1 MNQFVQLNVNI
12 LKNKDLNSDEKITLS
27 LILDRMKS
35 SMQRRSFYDSQK
47 QAYYV
52 VYPVKELMDILNVGK
67 NTVVKILKKLEYLS
81 FIVKKRSFN
90 RATRI
95 FIAPAL
101 METEI
106 VDTSASLD
114 NKPAES
120 QKVNFNQKTNQNL
133 HINTINTG
141 NDVQFTPVVD
151 RVQQWAEAT
160 KQKVGLTFTSIQAIQ
175 KFCKNN
181 VEKCKQVVRLILNA
195 RNSVAKANR
204 LVKQPVAQFESNQNI
219 INGLAQQLNHIFSYA
234 VKLPK
239 SNYAGYVTNA
249 LKAYFTS
256 AFGLEPKPI
265 TVKPTVKNTKFND
278 GKKNIKEELPAW
290 AKDGYKFKADTSV
303 DIDKKA
309 KLEAMIADM

>member
-81 FIVKKRSFN
+81 LIVKKRSFN

-120 QKVNFNQKTNQNL
+120 QKVNFNQKINQNL
-133 HINTINTG
+133 HSNTVNTG
-141 NDVQFTPVVD
+141 NDVQTTPVVD
-151 RVQQWAEAT
+151 RLQQWAKAT

-219 INGLAQQLNHIFSYA
+219 INGLAQQLDHIFSYA
-234 VKLPK
+234 VKLPQ

-249 LKAYFTS
+249 LKAYFTA
-256 AFGLEPKPI
+256 AFGLETKPVA
-265 TVKPTVKNTKFND
+265 VKPTVKATKFND
-278 GKKNIKEELPAW
+278 GKKHIHEELPEW
-290 AKDGYKFKADTSV
+290 AQDDYEYVPNKK
-303 DIDKKA
+303 IDLSRKA
-309 KLEAMIADM
+309 KLKLMLEEI